1 MQHWSVQPC
10 VRPVDAAVSYTHLA
24 ILASYSIVGILAYGA
39 SAAFVMIAAL
49 LGIGAISTA
58 MIGIE
63 PKLLSLEE
71 AAAVPAD

>member
-1 MQHWSVQPC
+1 
-10 VRPVDAAVSYTHLA
+10 
-24 ILASYSIVGILAYGA
+24 
-39 SAAFVMIAAL
+39 MIAAL